1 MYIITSFHH
10 VDFGTSLSNIGDI
23 LQPDVNKYLF
33 EKEIRKICREGF
45 MGFFG
50 WEREDYRI
58 ILMELLNIQGSVTAP
73 GMKDTRCF
81 LILNITSHGTR
92 DDP

>member
-33 EKEIRKICREGF
+33 EKEIRKICHVKVLWGF
-45 MGFFG
+45 LGG
-50 WEREDYRI
+50 RGKI
-58 ILMELLNIQGSVTAP
+58 IE
-73 GMKDTRCF
+73 
-81 LILNITSHGTR
+81 
-92 DDP
+92 